1 MRFFR
6 HALLS
11 LAALVFLFEVWLWDI
26 LSAFWRWLAG
36 FPVFQQAK
44 NSMVRMVDRMQ
55 AHAALLLFAIPV
67 GLLFPFKLAALWL
80 LAQGKIVLGGIV
92 FMLAKAAGMGSAAFL
107 FELTRPKLMT
117 IGWFVHLYE
126 LVMQLRSWTHRLVD
140 PYLDPVRQRMRDL
153 KQRFLEALWA
163 KGTARRGI
171 LSRLRARMRQRSRG

>member
-1 MRFFR
+1 MRLFR

-11 LAALVFLFEVWLWDI
+11 LAALVFLFEAWLWDI

-44 NSMVRMVDRMQ
+44 NSMVRMVDRMP

-126 LVMQLRSWTHRLVD
+126 LVMQLRGWAHRLVD